1 VKKFSSMVLPALTVL
16 TIVFSIVWIIL
27 KSPPSFQPF
36 LAGGLGYLISRFYEN
51 LKENKSRLYEKK
63 REVYGRLLHAWKQLL
78 INHINSK
85 DKEQTITN
93 EMLVET
99 TDAAFDAVFYA
110 SDDVIKKYSIVRNYS
125 RMLPPNGT
133 IIYHLGKLLKSIRKD
148 LGHTY
153 TSLDEADILSM
164 FINFETKEYIEMK
177 ILSSKDK
184 S

>member
-1 VKKFSSMVLPALTVL
+1 
-16 TIVFSIVWIIL
+16 
-27 KSPPSFQPF
+27 
-36 LAGGLGYLISRFYEN
+36 
-51 LKENKSRLYEKK
+51 
-63 REVYGRLLHAWKQLL
+63 
-78 INHINSK
+78 
-85 DKEQTITN
+85 
-93 EMLVET
+93 
-99 TDAAFDAVFYA
+99 
-110 SDDVIKKYSIVRNYS
+110 
-125 RMLPPNGT
+125 MLPPNGT